1 MNKKLTLMLDEE
13 IISRAKAYAS
23 ENHESLSRM
32 VAKYFTY
39 LAGKDSINE
48 EGTRLPKDIEQLI
61 GIVHVPATIDVKADY
76 RRHRAEKSLH
86 D

>member
-1 MNKKLTLMLDEE
+1 MTKKLTLLLDEK
-13 IISRAKAYAS
+13 IISRAKAYANK
-23 ENHESLSRM
+23 NHESLSGM

-48 EGTRLPKDIEQLI
+48 ESSKLPKDIEQLI
-61 GIVHVPATIDVKADY
+61 GIVHVPTALDVKDDY
-76 RRHRAEKSLH
+76 RRHRAEKGVH